1 MAESGSI
8 QVPAGNA
15 LRRWQEEHQSR
26 IEDTRRAVY
35 RFVQNRLSL
44 LGLCF
49 IIFLVVVGLTGRWW
63 VPFPQDATGAIHASE
78 RFTHPLTS
86 GHLFGTDELGRDI
99 FSRVV
104 LATQTALLS
113 GVIILAVA
121 ISIGVTL
128 GSVAGYFGGWLDEV
142 LMRLTDMMLAIP
154 GIFLALAIT
163 AALGP
168 GIIHAILALSVTW
181 WPGYARLVEGQVKAA
196 REQDYVEACRSIGA
210 KPGRII
216 FSHIIPN
223 MISSVVVKASMDFGF
238 AILSLA
244 ALGFIGVGA
253 QPPTP
258 EWGAMISNGRTY
270 LPQYW
275 WYSTFPG
282 LAMFV
287 AVFGFNM
294 LGDGLRDVFDP
305 KSRL

>member
-1 MAESGSI
+1 MAESSSA
-8 QVPAGNA
+8 QVLPGGA
-15 LRRWQEEHQSR
+15 LRRWQEEHASR
-26 IEDTRRAVY
+26 IEESKRAAY

-44 LGLCF
+44 VGLCF
-49 IIFLVVVGLTGRWW
+49 IVLLILIAITGRWW
-63 VPFPQDATGAIHASE
+63 VPYPQDATGSIHAAD
-78 RFTHPLTS
+78 RFLKPS
-86 GHLFGTDELGRDI
+86 ISHLFGTDELGRDI

-113 GVIILAVA
+113 GVIILVVA
-121 ISIGVTL
+121 ISLGVTL
-128 GSVAGYFGGWLDEV
+128 GSIAGYFGGWIGEGI
-142 LMRLTDMMLAIP
+142 MRVTDMMLAIP

-168 GIIHAILALSVTW
+168 GIIHAIMALSVTW

-216 FSHIIPN
+216 FLHIIPN
-223 MISSVVVKASMDFGF
+223 MISSVIVKASMDFGF

-253 QPPTP
+253 KPPIP
-258 EWGAMISNGRTY
+258 EWGDMISSGRQY

-282 LAMFV
+282 MAMFI

>member
-1 MAESGSI
+1 MAHASAVHP
-8 QVPAGNA
+8 VPAGILQQWQQENA
-15 LRRWQEEHQSR
+15 ARVEELRR
-26 IEDTRRAVY
+26 ALY

-44 LGLCF
+44 VGLCLILF
-49 IIFLVVVGLTGRWW
+49 LLVVAITGQLW
-63 VPFPQDATGAIHASE
+63 VPFPADATGAIHASD
-78 RFTHPLTS
+78 RFLGPGA
-86 GHLFGTDELGRDI
+86 GHLFGTDELGRDV

-104 LATQTALLS
+104 LATQIALFS

-121 ISIGVTL
+121 ISIGVTV
-128 GSVAGYFGGWLDEV
+128 GSIAGYYGRWLGET

-168 GIIHAILALSVTW
+168 GIIHAIMALSVTW
-181 WPGYARLVEGQVKAA
+181 WPGYARLVQGQVQSA
-196 REQDYVEACRSIGA
+196 REQDYVEAERSIGA
-210 KPGRII
+210 KPRRII
-216 FSHIIPN
+216 FLHIVPN
-223 MISSVVVKASMDFGF
+223 LMSSVIVKASIDFGF

-244 ALGFIGVGA
+244 SLGFIGVGA

-258 EWGAMISNGRTY
+258 EWGEMISFGRQF

-282 LAMFV
+282 LAMFI
-287 AVFGFNM
+287 AVFGFNL

-305 KSRL
+305 KSRI